1 VKSLQSGEVYSAA
14 LDVFEIEPSPM
25 DFYLRTHP
33 RRILGSH
40 NASDTTDT
48 VTRSS
53 EIAIDKPMGFLRT
66 AE

>member
-1 VKSLQSGEVYSAA
+1 MVNVGGGPVIEEP
-14 LDVFEIEPSPM
+14 VFEIEPSPM
-25 DFYLRTHP
+25 DFYLRTS
-33 RRILGSH
+33 ILGSH